1 MGEGIDSQAYQHL
14 EKKTTLEIEKLRT
27 EFILFK
33 QETKE
38 SDVKNE
44 KFFDELN
51 EKLVKFKVEFDE
63 NLQFI
68 DKKMKLMAVPNGE
81 NVTYSYIQKSL
92 QTYRDVFDDRLDL
105 MDRKFDD
112 IKAHLASV

>member
-1 MGEGIDSQAYQHL
+1 
-14 EKKTTLEIEKLRT
+14 
-27 EFILFK
+27 
-33 QETKE
+33 
-38 SDVKNE
+38 
-44 KFFDELN
+44 
-51 EKLVKFKVEFDE
+51 
-63 NLQFI
+63 
-68 DKKMKLMAVPNGE
+68 MAVPNGE